1 MVALRADYFGASAF
15 GTIMG
20 FSSLVVML
28 GMSFGPVIAGVMA
41 DLSGNYQSG
50 FTVLALAAFVGGFCF
65 LFAKPPSRPTTEGN

>member
-1 MVALRADYFGASAF
+1 
-15 GTIMG
+15 
-20 FSSLVVML
+20 ML

-65 LFAKPPSRPTTEGN
+65 LFAKPLIEQLHREIKER